1 MRLCA
6 SLCGNVSIC
15 LRKDGHGNTQALEAT
30 RGAER
35 GGGKRTEVGGG
46 GGVGG
51 GVAQAIN

>member
-35 GGGKRTEVGGG
+35 GGGKRKEVGGG